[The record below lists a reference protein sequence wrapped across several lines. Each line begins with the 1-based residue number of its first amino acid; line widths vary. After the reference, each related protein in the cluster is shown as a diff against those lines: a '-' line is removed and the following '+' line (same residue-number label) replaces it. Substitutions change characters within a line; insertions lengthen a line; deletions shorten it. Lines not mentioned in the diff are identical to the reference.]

1 MQATDQINDNF
12 DNNCFTLGNFINLSK
27 AFDTVD
33 HQILISKL
41 ENHGVEGNNFS
52 WFKSY
57 LKNRNQYLIF
67 SNNVTALAQIK
78 FGVPQRSILRPLL
91 FLIYLNDF
99 CNASNTPAPI
109 IFAD

>member
-1 MQATDQINDNF
+1 MARQSFIKTQYTLLKVVQFLQGCSIEYAIMQATDQINDNF

-52 WFKSY
+52 
-57 LKNRNQYLIF
+57 
-67 SNNVTALAQIK
+67 
-78 FGVPQRSILRPLL
+78 
-91 FLIYLNDF
+91 
-99 CNASNTPAPI
+99 
-109 IFAD
+109 

>member
-12 DNNCFTLGNFINLSK
+12 DNNCFTLVNFINLSK

-52 WFKSY
+52 
-57 LKNRNQYLIF
+57 
-67 SNNVTALAQIK
+67 
-78 FGVPQRSILRPLL
+78 
-91 FLIYLNDF
+91 
-99 CNASNTPAPI
+99 
-109 IFAD
+109 